1 MDGLRTDALQ
11 LAQRLFDRLR
21 THPFQKIEAESSL
34 FLSEPPQYLS
44 NPFRLLSGQP
54 SRLNGPNHL
63 LQVRLQD
70 VLPVRIDPFQFLKSK
85 VAVPVI
91 GVL

>member
-1 MDGLRTDALQ
+1 VDGLGTDALQ
-11 LAQRLFDRLR
+11 LAQRPFDRLR
-21 THPFQKIEAESSL
+21 THPFQKIEVEPSM

-54 SRLNGPNHL
+54 SRLNGPDHL

-70 VLPVRIDPFQFLKSK
+70 VLPEREDPFQLLKSK